1 MLLLRLVIKMLL
13 YRLLTHFGSVIQRFG
28 SCFVCVCVYFF
39 FSSLNSF
46 GFTMVQRGESGVG
59 FFLAR

>member
-1 MLLLRLVIKMLL
+1 MLLLRLVIKMSASP

-28 SCFVCVCVYFF
+28 SRY

-59 FFLAR
+59 FLGSLAR